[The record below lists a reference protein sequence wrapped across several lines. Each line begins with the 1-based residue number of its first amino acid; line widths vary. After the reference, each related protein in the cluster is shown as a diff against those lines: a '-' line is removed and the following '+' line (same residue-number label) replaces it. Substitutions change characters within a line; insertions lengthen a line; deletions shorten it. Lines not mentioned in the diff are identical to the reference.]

1 MISFSVEI
9 EEKFWNRKM
18 EERFGIILN
27 NVELREGVDPP
38 NHFIFPYTVNE
49 SCLKSLRFGILKKD

>member
-1 MISFSVEI
+1 MVDPLDDFIFVEI

-27 NVELREGVDPP
+27 NVE
-38 NHFIFPYTVNE
+38 FW
-49 SCLKSLRFGILKKD
+49 